1 MAVSK
6 SIPRTRGTVDRA
18 ERPRTPSFRTGAAI
32 LGVLVYLVL
41 TYSVAHSTLYVQGL
55 VLVAAVFAV
64 VALSLDLVLGITG
77 MFSLAH
83 AGLLGVGAYLT
94 TVLWTSE
101 GVNIFLLLPVAVLG
115 SGLFGLV
122 IGAAT
127 LRVGGLQ
134 FAIVTLI
141 FTLVF
146 TTVVSNMSVTGG
158 ANGLLGPTPPDW
170 PAGLGWLGTTTSWTT
185 MIVLLIAI
193 VVVWGIRR
201 SPVYPVLLGI
211 RDAERFAEAAGA
223 RVTVIRIGLFALSGA
238 LVGMAGW
245 AFSMLGSVSPD
256 EFTWVQSVNVL
267 IMALLGGFNTA
278 LGPIIGAAVVS
289 IIPTAIGLQSY
300 IDEVIFGVVML
311 IVVLAF
317 PKGFA
322 GSIGPRI
329 SARMPWLARFTGPL
343 LPGVSGPGDP
353 WLRPRSGGARPAGAA
368 RNGSTH
374 DRTARDGDGPGSDR
388 AAIDAA
394 ARAGAVPDQA
404 IAPGAETGLARVYAR
419 GGQSG
424 SRVTERPRPEPGT
437 VAVTCQDVVYRY
449 PTSEVRALNGIDIT
463 VTAGTIHGLI
473 GPNGSGKSTLIDI
486 ISGRAR
492 PESGTV
498 SVNGEAVSGRAFERA
513 QLGFMRTFQ
522 AATLVSEMSAVANV
536 VMGGYSRLH
545 RSAWRAPWYALAV
558 RGKRDHAWLQCEAL
572 TVLAAVG
579 VDSGVLEP
587 IADASQNVRQLV
599 QLAAVCVARPSTL
612 VLDEPLAGLSVGEVE
627 QVGRLLRELRALGM
641 TVIIVE
647 HQTQFVFNVCDNVTV
662 LSSGKVVVSGEAA
675 MVRQNDR
682 VREVYLGL

>member
-6 SIPRTRGTVDRA
+6 PIPATRGTA
-18 ERPRTPSFRTGAAI
+18 GQAGRPRRSGFRAGAAI
-32 LGVLVYLVL
+32 AGVLVYLVL

-64 VALSLDLVLGITG
+64 VALSLDLVLGVTG

-83 AGLLGVGAYLT
+83 AGLLGVGAYVT
-94 TVLWTSE
+94 TVLWTSY
-101 GVNIFLLLPVAVLG
+101 GVNIFLLLPVAVIG

-122 IGAAT
+122 LGAAT

-146 TTVVSNMSVTGG
+146 TTVVSNMSITGG

-170 PAGLGWLGTTTSWTT
+170 PTGLGWLGTTTAWTT
-185 MIVLLIAI
+185 LIVLLIAI

-223 RVTVIRIGLFALSGA
+223 RVTVIRIGVFALSGA
-238 LVGMAGW
+238 LVGLAGW
-245 AFSMLGSVSPD
+245 AFSLLGSVSPD

-278 LGPIIGAAVVS
+278 IGPVIGAAVVS

-300 IDEVIFGVVML
+300 IDEVVFGVVML
-311 IVVLAF
+311 VVVLAF

-329 SARMPWLARFTGPL
+329 SARLPWLARFTGPL
-343 LPGVSGPGDP
+343 LPGASGPGASGP
-353 WLRPRSGGARPAGAA
+353 SPRSR
-368 RNGSTH
+368 
-374 DRTARDGDGPGSDR
+374 
-388 AAIDAA
+388 I
-394 ARAGAVPDQA
+394 
-404 IAPGAETGLARVYAR
+404 
-419 GGQSG
+419 
-424 SRVTERPRPEPGT
+424 TERPRPEPGT
-437 VAVTCQDVVYRY
+437 VAVTCKDVMYRY

-473 GPNGSGKSTLIDI
+473 GPNGSGKSTLIDV

-498 SVNGEAVSGRAFERA
+498 SVNGQAVSGRAFERA
-513 QLGFMRTFQ
+513 GLGFMRTFQ
-522 AATLVSEMSAVANV
+522 AATLVNEMSALANV

-545 RSAWRAPWYALAV
+545 RSGLRAPWYALAV
-558 RGKRDHAWLQCEAL
+558 RSHRDYAWLQHEAL
-572 TVLAAVG
+572 TALAAVG
-579 VDSGVLEP
+579 VDSAVLEP

-627 QVGRLLRELRALGM
+627 QVGRLLRELRELGL

-675 MVRQNDR
+675 KVRQNDR

>member
-6 SIPRTRGTVDRA
+6 PIPATRGTA
-18 ERPRTPSFRTGAAI
+18 GQAGRPRRSGFRAGAAI
-32 LGVLVYLVL
+32 AGVLVYLVL

-64 VALSLDLVLGITG
+64 VALSLDLVLGVTG

-83 AGLLGVGAYLT
+83 AGLLGVGAYVT
-94 TVLWTSE
+94 TVLWTSY
-101 GVNIFLLLPVAVLG
+101 GVNIFLLLPVAVIG

-122 IGAAT
+122 LGAAT

-146 TTVVSNMSVTGG
+146 TTVVSNMSITGG

-170 PAGLGWLGTTTSWTT
+170 PAGLGWLGTTTAWTT
-185 MIVLLIAI
+185 LIVLLIAI

-223 RVTVIRIGLFALSGA
+223 RVTVIRIGVFALSGA
-238 LVGMAGW
+238 LVGLAGW
-245 AFSMLGSVSPD
+245 AFSLLGSVSPD

-278 LGPIIGAAVVS
+278 LGPVIGAAVVS

-300 IDEVIFGVVML
+300 IDEVVFGVVML

-329 SARMPWLARFTGPL
+329 SARLPWLARFTGPL
-343 LPGVSGPGDP
+343 LPGASGPGEP
-353 WLRPRSGGARPAGAA
+353 GPSPRSR
-368 RNGSTH
+368 
-374 DRTARDGDGPGSDR
+374 
-388 AAIDAA
+388 I
-394 ARAGAVPDQA
+394 
-404 IAPGAETGLARVYAR
+404 
-419 GGQSG
+419 
-424 SRVTERPRPEPGT
+424 TERPRAEPGT
-437 VAVTCQDVVYRY
+437 VAVTCKDVMYRY

-473 GPNGSGKSTLIDI
+473 GPNGSGKSTLIDV

-513 QLGFMRTFQ
+513 GLGFMRTFQ
-522 AATLVSEMSAVANV
+522 AATLVNEMSALANV

-545 RSAWRAPWYALAV
+545 RSGLRAPWYALAV
-558 RGKRDHAWLQCEAL
+558 RSHRDYAWLQREAL
-572 TVLAAVG
+572 TALAAVG
-579 VDSGVLEP
+579 VDSAVLEP

-627 QVGRLLRELRALGM
+627 QVGRLLRELRALGL

-675 MVRQNDR
+675 KVRQNER

>member
-1 MAVSK
+1 MAVSRP
-6 SIPRTRGTVDRA
+6 IPATRGTAGEAGR
-18 ERPRTPSFRTGAAI
+18 RRTPGFRAGAAI
-32 LGVLVYLVL
+32 AGVLVYLVL

-64 VALSLDLVLGITG
+64 VALSLDLVLGVTG

-83 AGLLGVGAYLT
+83 AGLLGVAAYLT
-94 TVLWTSE
+94 TVLWTSD
-101 GVNIFLLLPVAVLG
+101 GVNIFVLLPVAVVG
-115 SGLFGLV
+115 SGLAGLV

-170 PAGLGWLGTTTSWTT
+170 PAGLGWLGTTTAWTT

-223 RVTVIRIGLFALSGA
+223 RVTVIRIAMFALSGA
-238 LVGMAGW
+238 LVGLAGW
-245 AFSMLGSVSPD
+245 AFSLLGSVSPD

-278 LGPIIGAAVVS
+278 LGPVIGAAVVS

-300 IDEVIFGVVML
+300 IDEVIFGMVML
-311 IVVLAF
+311 VVVLAF

-329 SARMPWLARFTGPL
+329 SARLPWLARFTGPL
-343 LPGVSGPGDP
+343 LPGVSRPGVS
-353 WLRPRSGGARPAGAA
+353 RPGVSRPGTE
-368 RNGSTH
+368 SE
-374 DRTARDGDGPGSDR
+374 
-388 AAIDAA
+388 I
-394 ARAGAVPDQA
+394 
-404 IAPGAETGLARVYAR
+404 
-419 GGQSG
+419 
-424 SRVTERPRPEPGT
+424 TERPRPEPGT
-437 VAVTCQDVVYRY
+437 IAVACQDVVYRY

-473 GPNGSGKSTLIDI
+473 GPNGSGKSTLIDV

-498 SVNGEAVSGRAFERA
+498 TVNGQAVSGRAFERA
-513 QLGFMRTFQ
+513 RLGFMRTFQ
-522 AATLVSEMSAVANV
+522 TATLVNEMSAVANV
-536 VMGGYSRLH
+536 VMGGYSRLR
-545 RSAWRAPWYALAV
+545 RSALRAPWYALAV
-558 RGKRDHAWLQCEAL
+558 RSHRDYAWLQREAL
-572 TVLAAVG
+572 TALAAVG
-579 VDSGVLEP
+579 VDTGVLEP
-587 IADASQNVRQLV
+587 IADASQSVRQLV

-627 QVGRLLRELRALGM
+627 QVGRLLRELRALGL

-675 MVRQNDR
+675 QVRQNDR

>member
-1 MAVSK
+1 MAVSRP
-6 SIPRTRGTVDRA
+6 IPATRGTA
-18 ERPRTPSFRTGAAI
+18 GEAGRPRRSGFRAGAAI
-32 LGVLVYLVL
+32 AGVLVYLVL

-64 VALSLDLVLGITG
+64 VALSLDLVLGVTG

-83 AGLLGVGAYLT
+83 AGLLGVAAYLT
-94 TVLWTSE
+94 TVLWTSD
-101 GVNIFLLLPVAVLG
+101 GVNIFLLLPVAVIG
-115 SGLFGLV
+115 SGLAGLV

-146 TTVVSNMSVTGG
+146 TTVVSNMSITGG

-170 PAGLGWLGTTTSWTT
+170 PAGLGWLGTTTAWTT

-223 RVTVIRIGLFALSGA
+223 RVTVIRIGVFALSGA
-238 LVGMAGW
+238 LVGLAGW
-245 AFSMLGSVSPD
+245 AFSLLGSVSPD

-278 LGPIIGAAVVS
+278 LGPVIGAAVVS
-289 IIPTAIGLQSY
+289 IIPTAVGLQSY
-300 IDEVIFGVVML
+300 IDEVVFGVVML

-329 SARMPWLARFTGPL
+329 SARLPWLARFTGPL
-343 LPGVSGPGDP
+343 LPGASG
-353 WLRPRSGGARPAGAA
+353 SGES
-368 RNGSTH
+368 GSGT
-374 DRTARDGDGPGSDR
+374 G
-388 AAIDAA
+388 
-394 ARAGAVPDQA
+394 
-404 IAPGAETGLARVYAR
+404 TGLARVYE
-419 GGQSG
+419 
-424 SRVTERPRPEPGT
+424 ERPRAEPGT
-437 VAVTCQDVVYRY
+437 VAVTCQDVMYRY

-473 GPNGSGKSTLIDI
+473 GPNGSGKSTLIDV

-513 QLGFMRTFQ
+513 GLGFMRTFQ
-522 AATLVSEMSAVANV
+522 AATLVNEMSALANV
-536 VMGGYSRLH
+536 VMGGYSRLR
-545 RSAWRAPWYALAV
+545 RSALRAPWYALAV
-558 RGKRDHAWLQCEAL
+558 RSHRDYAWLQREAL

-579 VDSGVLEP
+579 VDTAVLEP

-627 QVGRLLRELRALGM
+627 QVGRLLRELRELGM

-675 MVRQNDR
+675 KVRQNDR

>member
-6 SIPRTRGTVDRA
+6 SLPVTRRTAGRAEHPRTRG
-18 ERPRTPSFRTGAAI
+18 FRSGAAI
-32 LGVLVYLVL
+32 AGVLVYLVL
-41 TYSVAHSTLYVQGL
+41 TYAVAHSTLYVQGL

-64 VALSLDLVLGITG
+64 VALSLDLVLGVTG

-83 AGLLGVGAYLT
+83 AGLLGVGAYVT
-94 TVLWTSE
+94 TVLWTNQ
-101 GVNIFLLLPVAVLG
+101 GINIFLLLPVAVIG

-146 TTVVSNMSVTGG
+146 TTVVSNLSVTGG
-158 ANGLLGPTPPDW
+158 ADGLLGPTPPDW
-170 PAGLGWLGTTTSWTT
+170 PSGLGWLGTVTSWTT

-211 RDAERFAEAAGA
+211 KDAERFAEAAGA
-223 RVTVIRIGLFALSGA
+223 RVTVIRIGVFALSGA
-238 LVGMAGW
+238 LVGLAGW
-245 AFSMLGSVSPD
+245 AFSLLGSVSPD

-278 LGPIIGAAVVS
+278 LGPVIGAAVVS
-289 IIPTAIGLQSY
+289 IIPTAVGLQSY
-300 IDEVIFGVVML
+300 VDEVIFGVVML
-311 IVVLAF
+311 VVVLAF

-329 SARMPWLARFTGPL
+329 SARLPGLARFTGPL
-343 LPGVSGPGDP
+343 LPGVSVP
-353 WLRPRSGGARPAGAA
+353 ARPAKDRPARDAA
-368 RNGSTH
+368 SAGR
-374 DRTARDGDGPGSDR
+374 DRTA
-388 AAIDAA
+388 IDTA
-394 ARAGAVPDQA
+394 ARAGAAPDQA
-404 IAPGAETGLARVYAR
+404 TAPGAETGLARVYAR
-419 GGQSG
+419 DDRSR
-424 SRVTERPRPEPGT
+424 SRVTERPAPEPGT
-437 VAVTCQDVVYRY
+437 VAVACRDVMFRY
-449 PTSEVRALNGIDIT
+449 PTSEVRALNGIDMT

-473 GPNGSGKSTLIDI
+473 GPNGSGKSTLIDV
-486 ISGRAR
+486 ISGRVR

-513 QLGFMRTFQ
+513 RLGFMRTFQ
-522 AATLVSEMSAVANV
+522 AATLVSDMSAVANV

-545 RSAWRAPWYALAV
+545 RSALRAPWYALAG
-558 RGKRDHAWLQCEAL
+558 RSQRDYAWLQREAL

-579 VDSGVLEP
+579 VDTGVLEP
-587 IADASQNVRQLV
+587 IADVSQNVRQLV
-599 QLAAVCVARPSTL
+599 QLAAVGVARPSTL

-675 MVRQNDR
+675 MVRQNER

>member
-1 MAVSK
+1 MAVSRP
-6 SIPRTRGTVDRA
+6 IPATRGTAGEAGRRRA
-18 ERPRTPSFRTGAAI
+18 PGFRAGAAI
-32 LGVLVYLVL
+32 AGVLVYLVL

-64 VALSLDLVLGITG
+64 VALSLDLVLGVTG

-83 AGLLGVGAYLT
+83 AGLLGVAAYLT
-94 TVLWTSE
+94 TVLWTSD
-101 GVNIFLLLPVAVLG
+101 GVNIFLLLPVAVIG
-115 SGLFGLV
+115 SGLAGLA
-122 IGAAT
+122 IGAAS

-146 TTVVSNMSVTGG
+146 TTVVSNMSITGG

-170 PAGLGWLGTTTSWTT
+170 PAGLGWLGTTTAWTT
-185 MIVLLIAI
+185 MIVLLIAV

-223 RVTVIRIGLFALSGA
+223 RVTVIRIGVFALSGA
-238 LVGMAGW
+238 LVGLAGW
-245 AFSMLGSVSPD
+245 AFSLLGSVSPD

-278 LGPIIGAAVVS
+278 LGPVIGAAVVS
-289 IIPTAIGLQSY
+289 IIPTAVGLQSY

-329 SARMPWLARFTGPL
+329 SARLPWLARFTGPL
-343 LPGVSGPGDP
+343 LPSVSGPGTE
-353 WLRPRSGGARPAGAA
+353 PR
-368 RNGSTH
+368 
-374 DRTARDGDGPGSDR
+374 D
-388 AAIDAA
+388 
-394 ARAGAVPDQA
+394 
-404 IAPGAETGLARVYAR
+404 
-419 GGQSG
+419 
-424 SRVTERPRPEPGT
+424 TERPRPEPGT
-437 VAVTCQDVVYRY
+437 VAVTCKDVMYRY
-449 PTSEVRALNGIDIT
+449 PTSAVRALNGIDIT

-473 GPNGSGKSTLIDI
+473 GPNGSGKSTLIDV

-513 QLGFMRTFQ
+513 RLGFMRTFQ
-522 AATLVSEMSAVANV
+522 AATLVNEMSAVTNV

-545 RSAWRAPWYALAV
+545 RSALRAPFYALAV
-558 RGKRDHAWLQCEAL
+558 RNHRDYAWLQREAL

-579 VDSGVLEP
+579 VDTGVLAP
-587 IADASQNVRQLV
+587 IADASQSVRQLV

-627 QVGRLLRELRALGM
+627 QVGRLLRELRARGM

-675 MVRQNDR
+675 QVRQNDR

>member
-6 SIPRTRGTVDRA
+6 SIPVTRDTAGLA
-18 ERPRTPSFRTGAAI
+18 GRPRARGFRAGAA
-32 LGVLVYLVL
+32 LAGVLVYLVL

-64 VALSLDLVLGITG
+64 VALSLDLVLGVTG

-83 AGLLGVGAYLT
+83 AGLLGVGAYVT
-94 TVLWTSE
+94 TVLWTDH
-101 GVNIFLLLPVAVLG
+101 GINVFLLLPVAVIA

-158 ANGLLGPTPPDW
+158 ADGLLGPTPPDW
-170 PAGLGWLGTTTSWTT
+170 PAGLGWLGTMTSWTT

-193 VVVWGIRR
+193 VVLWGIRR

-211 RDAERFAEAAGA
+211 KDAERFAEAAGA
-223 RVTVIRIGLFALSGA
+223 RVTVIRIGVFALSGA
-238 LVGMAGW
+238 LVGLAGW

-278 LGPIIGAAVVS
+278 LGPVIGAAVVS
-289 IIPTAIGLQSY
+289 IIPTAVGLQSY
-300 IDEVIFGVVML
+300 VDEVIFGVVML
-311 IVVLAF
+311 IVVLVF

-329 SARMPWLARFTGPL
+329 SARLPWLARFVGPL
-343 LPGVSGPGDP
+343 LPGVSGPGRSADATVVP
-353 WLRPRSGGARPAGAA
+353 VPRDQPATGRPVIGEPVIEQAAQAGNA
-368 RNGSTH
+368 
-374 DRTARDGDGPGSDR
+374 
-388 AAIDAA
+388 
-394 ARAGAVPDQA
+394 PDQA
-404 IAPGAETGLARVYAR
+404 TAPGAETGLARVYAR
-419 GGQSG
+419 GGQPG

-437 VAVTCQDVVYRY
+437 TAVACRDVMYRY
-449 PTSEVRALNGIDIT
+449 PTSEVRALNGIDMT
-463 VTAGTIHGLI
+463 VTVGTIHGLI
-473 GPNGSGKSTLIDI
+473 GPNGSGKSTLIDV
-486 ISGRAR
+486 ISGRVK

-513 QLGFMRTFQ
+513 RLGFMRTFQ

-536 VMGGYSRLH
+536 VMGGYSRLP
-545 RSAWRAPWYALAV
+545 RSALRAPLYSLGV
-558 RGKRDHAWLQCEAL
+558 RSQRDYAWLQREAL

-599 QLAAVCVARPSTL
+599 QLAAVCAARPSTL

>member
-1 MAVSK
+1 MAVSRP
-6 SIPRTRGTVDRA
+6 IPATRGTAGEAGR
-18 ERPRTPSFRTGAAI
+18 RRTPGFRAGAAVA
-32 LGVLVYLVL
+32 GVLVYLVL

-64 VALSLDLVLGITG
+64 VALSLDLVLGVTG

-83 AGLLGVGAYLT
+83 AGLLGVAAYLT
-94 TVLWTSE
+94 TVLWTSD
-101 GVNIFLLLPVAVLG
+101 GVNIFVLLPVAVIG
-115 SGLFGLV
+115 SGLAGLA
-122 IGAAT
+122 IGAAS

-146 TTVVSNMSVTGG
+146 TTVVSNMSITGG

-170 PAGLGWLGTTTSWTT
+170 PAGLGWLGTTTAWTT

-223 RVTVIRIGLFALSGA
+223 RVTVIRIGMFALSGA
-238 LVGMAGW
+238 LVGLAGW
-245 AFSMLGSVSPD
+245 AFSLLGSVSPD

-278 LGPIIGAAVVS
+278 LGPVIGAAVVS

-300 IDEVIFGVVML
+300 IDEVVFGVVML

-329 SARMPWLARFTGPL
+329 SARLPWLARFTGPL
-343 LPGVSGPGDP
+343 LPAASKPGASGPGE
-353 WLRPRSGGARPAGAA
+353 
-368 RNGSTH
+368 
-374 DRTARDGDGPGSDR
+374 PGS
-388 AAIDAA
+388 
-394 ARAGAVPDQA
+394 G
-404 IAPGAETGLARVYAR
+404 TGLARVYAR
-419 GGQSG
+419 DGQPG
-424 SRVTERPRPEPGT
+424 SRITERPRPEPGT
-437 VAVTCQDVVYRY
+437 VAVTCKDVMYRY

-473 GPNGSGKSTLIDI
+473 GPNGSGKSTLIDV

-498 SVNGEAVSGRAFERA
+498 SVNGEAVSGRAYERA
-513 QLGFMRTFQ
+513 RLGFMRTFQ
-522 AATLVSEMSAVANV
+522 AATLVNEMSALANV
-536 VMGGYSRLH
+536 VMGGYSRLA
-545 RSAWRAPWYALAV
+545 RSALRAPWYALAV
-558 RGKRDHAWLQCEAL
+558 RSHRDYAWLQREAL

-579 VDSGVLEP
+579 VDTGVLEP
-587 IADASQNVRQLV
+587 IADASQSVRQLV

-675 MVRQNDR
+675 KVRQNDR

>member
-1 MAVSK
+1 MAVSRP
-6 SIPRTRGTVDRA
+6 IPATRGTAGEAGR
-18 ERPRTPSFRTGAAI
+18 RRTPGFRAGAAI
-32 LGVLVYLVL
+32 AGVLVYLVL

-64 VALSLDLVLGITG
+64 VALSLDLVLGVTG

-83 AGLLGVGAYLT
+83 AGLLGVAAYLT
-94 TVLWTSE
+94 TVLWTSD
-101 GVNIFLLLPVAVLG
+101 GVNIFVLLPVAVVG
-115 SGLFGLV
+115 SGLAGLV

-170 PAGLGWLGTTTSWTT
+170 PAGLGWLGTTTAWTT

-223 RVTVIRIGLFALSGA
+223 RVTVIRIAMFALSGA
-238 LVGMAGW
+238 LVGLAGW
-245 AFSMLGSVSPD
+245 AFSLLGSVSPD

-278 LGPIIGAAVVS
+278 LGPVIGAAVVS

-300 IDEVIFGVVML
+300 IDEVIFGMVML
-311 IVVLAF
+311 VVVLAF

-329 SARMPWLARFTGPL
+329 SARLPWLARFTGPL
-343 LPGVSGPGDP
+343 LPGVSGP
-353 WLRPRSGGARPAGAA
+353 
-368 RNGSTH
+368 ST
-374 DRTARDGDGPGSDR
+374 
-388 AAIDAA
+388 
-394 ARAGAVPDQA
+394 
-404 IAPGAETGLARVYAR
+404 E
-419 GGQSG
+419 

-437 VAVTCQDVVYRY
+437 IAVACQDVVYRY

-473 GPNGSGKSTLIDI
+473 GPNGSGKSTLIDV

-498 SVNGEAVSGRAFERA
+498 TVNGQAVSGRAFERA
-513 QLGFMRTFQ
+513 RLGFMRTFQ
-522 AATLVSEMSAVANV
+522 TATLVNEMSAVANV
-536 VMGGYSRLH
+536 VMGGYSRLR
-545 RSAWRAPWYALAV
+545 RSALRAPWYALAV
-558 RGKRDHAWLQCEAL
+558 RSHRDYAWLQREAL
-572 TVLAAVG
+572 TALAAVG
-579 VDSGVLEP
+579 VDTGVLEP
-587 IADASQNVRQLV
+587 IADASQSVRQLV

-627 QVGRLLRELRALGM
+627 QVGRLLRELRALGL

-675 MVRQNDR
+675 QVRQNDR